1 MKKLLFLVP
10 QIEAPPVTDRENVD
24 LQDKMVWT
32 FGCLVIYLILC
43 GTPLYGISLSVLSTS
58 MDPLYWYRPMLA
70 SRNGSLM
77 ELGISPIVTAN
88 LVLQLLIGSRI
99 INVDQNSNSEKAL
112 FQAVQKLFAIMIAIG
127 EAIAFIASGVY
138 GHWLYDLGIT
148 NTLLVFVQLVFAC
161 VVLILLDEI
170 IQRGYGIGNGVSLF
184 IATNICTNIIWKT
197 LSPTTIDTSSGIQY
211 EGAIIALFHL
221 LLTRKSIVPALKE
234 AFYRSNL
241 PNITNLFATILMFVV
256 VIYFQGFRV
265 DLPVKST
272 KVRGTHGQ
280 TKYPIKL
287 FYTSNIPIILHTA
300 LVSNI
305 FFLSQVLT
313 NRFGDN
319 IVTNLFGKWRY
330 SVGNSINTRYNLNNL
345 DYNASTPIG
354 GLVYYISA
362 PHSIYE
368 LLSDP
373 IHSIIYLVFILSTCA
388 LFSYTWIN
396 VSGSSPKDVAK
407 QLKEQGL
414 VIRGYREHATHE
426 VLQRYIPTAALFGGV
441 CIAFLTLVADMIG
454 AIGSGASILLA
465 VTIIFEVFETY
476 VREAQQ
482 QGMQLNMPNM
492 GQW

>member
-1 MKKLLFLVP
+1 M
-10 QIEAPPVTDRENVD
+10 
-24 LQDKMVWT
+24 
-32 FGCLVIYLILC
+32 G
-43 GTPLYGISLSVLSTS
+43 
-58 MDPLYWYRPMLA
+58 
-70 SRNGSLM
+70 
-77 ELGISPIVTAN
+77 
-88 LVLQLLIGSRI
+88 
-99 INVDQNSNSEKAL
+99 
-112 FQAVQKLFAIMIAIG
+112 
-127 EAIAFIASGVY
+127 
-138 GHWLYDLGIT
+138 
-148 NTLLVFVQLVFAC
+148 
-161 VVLILLDEI
+161 
-170 IQRGYGIGNGVSLF
+170 
-184 IATNICTNIIWKT
+184 TNIIWKT

-241 PNITNLFATILMFVV
+241 PNITNLFATVLMFIV

-272 KVRGTHGQ
+272 KLRGTHGQ

-313 NRFGDN
+313 NRFGSN
-319 IVTNLFGKWRY
+319 IITNLVGKWDIN
-330 SVGNSINTRYNLNNL
+330 VGNTINSAYNIGNL
-345 DYNASTPIG
+345 DYNSSKPIG
-354 GLVYYISA
+354 GLVYYMSP
-362 PHSIYE
+362 PHTIYE

-373 IHSIIYLVFILSTCA
+373 IHSCIYLTFILSTCA

-407 QLKEQGL
+407 QLKDQGL

-441 CIAFLTLVADMIG
+441 CIASLTVIADMIG

-465 VTIIFEVFETY
+465 VTIIFEIFETY
-476 VREAQQ
+476 VREAQA

-492 GQW
+492 GW